1 MFKCHDCHTVFDEP
15 KCSGQYHPYGEGYA
29 LERYSVC
36 PRCGGSFSEAF
47 ACKYC
52 GEYFCSEELHNSYC
66 IDCLKDNF
74 SDTDDLFE
82 FAKSITTDNNI
93 NEFVLYVF
101 KSIEKTNDVLK
112 LLLKSIDDLN
122 PKILEDKKNKF
133 IEEYADDLAEFL
145 EEQKN
150 E

>member
-1 MFKCHDCHTVFDEP
+1 MIICLEVWPAVVAAIVFALVF
-15 KCSGQYHPYGEGYA
+15 SWGGYA
-29 LERYSVC
+29 TAKVFM
-36 PRCGGSFSEAF
+36 FSERHI
-47 ACKYC
+47 KQRKHIH
-52 GEYFCSEELHNSYC
+52 S
-66 IDCLKDNF
+66 LKLLVEHLQD
-74 SDTDDLFE
+74 E
-82 FAKSITTDNNI
+82 K
-93 NEFVLYVF
+93 YVF
-101 KSIEKTNDVLK
+101 KSIEKTNDALK

>member
-1 MFKCHDCHTVFDEP
+1 MENLKLGDFSYE
-15 KCSGQYHPYGEGYA
+15 SGYKLANELINKKNTPTA
-29 LERYSVC
+29 I
-36 PRCGGSFSEAF
+36 F
-47 ACKYC
+47 AVTDN
-52 GEYFCSEELHNSYC
+52 LAIAA

-74 SDTDDLFE
+74 SNTDDLFE
-82 FAKSITTDNNI
+82 FAKTIKTGNNI

-122 PKILEDKKNKF
+122 PKILEDKKNEF
-133 IEEYADDLAEFL
+133 IEEYAYDLAQFL
-145 EEQKN
+145 EEQNN

>member
-1 MFKCHDCHTVFDEP
+1 M
-15 KCSGQYHPYGEGYA
+15 
-29 LERYSVC
+29 LEVY
-36 PRCGGSFSEAF
+36 
-47 ACKYC
+47 
-52 GEYFCSEELHNSYC
+52 
-66 IDCLKDNF
+66 F

-82 FAKSITTDNNI
+82 FAKSITNDNNI

>member
-1 MFKCHDCHTVFDEP
+1 M
-15 KCSGQYHPYGEGYA
+15 
-29 LERYSVC
+29 
-36 PRCGGSFSEAF
+36 
-47 ACKYC
+47 
-52 GEYFCSEELHNSYC
+52 
-66 IDCLKDNF
+66 KDNF

-82 FAKSITTDNNI
+82 FAKTIKTGNNI

-122 PKILEDKKNKF
+122 PKILEDKKNEF
-133 IEEYADDLAEFL
+133 IEEYAYDLAQFL
-145 EEQKN
+145 EEQNN